1 MGVSMRKRNSM
12 GIAFLTTTAL
22 TLSACGSTVPEMSE
36 EQNAQIVE
44 YAAGLLLKY
53 DENQHSRLIEETEA
67 EAEGTQEEEARQ
79 ADAQTEDRQE
89 ETAIPQSEEEPE
101 LVDNTVDE
109 TAVERSRSIEEFY
122 GLEGVEIRYS
132 GFELKDSYPDN
143 DSAPDELYLAMNA
156 TSGCK
161 LLVLNFDVVNT
172 SGQEVNLNMVSAGA
186 KFKISLNGEAPR
198 YALTTM
204 LLNDLGSY
212 TGTIAAGETERL
224 VLIGEIPADKADS
237 IQSVSLSMKNA
248 AEDATSI
255 LN

>member
-12 GIAFLTTTAL
+12 GIAFLITTAL

-67 EAEGTQEEEARQ
+67 EEIQEEEAQQ

-89 ETAIPQSEEEPE
+89 ETAIPQGEEEPE
-101 LVDNTVDE
+101 IVDATVDE

-122 GLEGVEIRYS
+122 GLEGVEIRYT

-161 LLVLNFDVVNT
+161 LLVLNFDAVNT
-172 SGQEVNLNMVSAGA
+172 SGQEVDLNMVSAGA

>member
-12 GIAFLTTTAL
+12 GIAFLMTTVL

-67 EAEGTQEEEARQ
+67 EETGAEEAQQ

-89 ETAIPQSEEEPE
+89 EETAIPQSGEEPE
-101 LVDNTVDE
+101 IVDNTVDE

-122 GLEGVEIRYS
+122 GLEGVEIRYT

-161 LLVLNFDVVNT
+161 LLVLNFDAVNT

>member
-12 GIAFLTTTAL
+12 GIAFLITTAL

-67 EAEGTQEEEARQ
+67 EEIQEEEVQQ

-89 ETAIPQSEEEPE
+89 ETAIPQGEEEPE
-101 LVDNTVDE
+101 IVDATVDE
-109 TAVERSRSIEEFY
+109 TAVERSKSIEEFY
-122 GLEGVEIRYS
+122 GLEGVEIRYT

-161 LLVLNFDVVNT
+161 LLVLNFDAVNT
-172 SGQEVNLNMVSAGA
+172 SGQEVDLNMVSAGA